1 MHIGNF
7 NLKLN
12 TFVYVKNGYL
22 IIYVA
27 KLHPKLRI
35 QNFFLVKKYEYYNI
49 SC

>member
-35 QNFFLVKKYEYYNI
+35 QNFF
-49 SC
+49 